1 MAVKRLAAGVLATA
15 LALAAALAQA
25 QQFPSKPLR
34 IIVPFPAGG
43 IVDLMARTLNEK
55 LAAQL
60 GQQVLV
66 EARPGANA
74 SLGTEAVIKSEPD
87 GHTLLLA
94 TLSTVTT
101 PALAATTWHPTRD
114 LAGVAMMGHVANV
127 AVVNPSLPVQT
138 LREFVDYAKARP
150 GKLNYINAGIGTSQT
165 MSAELFKK
173 NVGIDMVAVGY
184 KGFPPAIPDLLS
196 GQVHFSFVP
205 FGVAAP
211 QVRGGKLRLLAVA
224 APARNKQ
231 FPDAPTMAEAGFAD
245 SQVISWYAF
254 LAPSATPRGVISRLN
269 AEFGKALADA
279 DVQARIDKIGGE
291 PLPAGR
297 PEDVDAMLARELE
310 RWTKLVKE
318 TGLKLE

>member
-1 MAVKRLAAGVLATA
+1 MAVKRLF
-15 LALAAALAQA
+15 AAALGAAFTLAAPLAPA

-34 IIVPFPAGG
+34 IVVPFPAGG
-43 IVDLMARTLNEK
+43 IVDLMARALNEK

-87 GHTLLLA
+87 GHTILLA

-101 PALAATTWHPTRD
+101 PALSQTSWQPTRD

-127 AVVNPSLPVQT
+127 AVVHPSLPVQT
-138 LREFVDYAKARP
+138 LKEFVDYAKARP
-150 GKLNYINAGIGTSQT
+150 GKLNYINAGIGTSPT
-165 MSAELFKK
+165 MGAELFKK
-173 NVGIDMVAVGY
+173 NVGIDVVGVGY
-184 KGFPPAIPDLLS
+184 KGFPPAIPDMLS
-196 GQVHFSFVP
+196 GQIQFSFMP

-211 QVRGGKLRLLAVA
+211 HVRGGKLRLLAVA
-224 APARNKQ
+224 APVRNKQ

-254 LAPSATPRGVISRLN
+254 MVTAATPRPLVNRLN
-269 AEFGKALADA
+269 AEFARALADP
-279 DVQARIDKIGGE
+279 DVVARVEKIGGE
-291 PLPAGR
+291 LLPAGR
-297 PEDVDAMLARELE
+297 PEEVDAMVAKDLE
-310 RWTKLVKE
+310 RWVKLVKD
-318 TGLKLE
+318 TGMKLE